1 MGRCLQEISIMTSKF
16 RNRAEAGKLLARQL
30 TIYANRNDLLVL
42 GLPRGGVPVAFEIA
56 KKLNAPLDIC
66 LVRKIGVPDH
76 EELAMG
82 AIASGGVR
90 VLNYDVIN
98 SLGIDRQI
106 IDEVTAKELQELQRR
121 DRAYRGDRPL
131 PEIKN
136 RTVILVD
143 DGIATGSTMRAA
155 IAILRPQQP
164 QRLIVAVPVAPP
176 STCEQ
181 LQAEVDE
188 IVCLDMP
195 ESLYAIG
202 LWYDDF
208 SQTTDAEVHEL
219 LAKQS
224 DVSSNA
230 GMGV

>member
-1 MGRCLQEISIMTSKF
+1 MTSKF
-16 RNRAEAGKLLARQL
+16 RDRHEAGKMLAQQL
-30 TIYANRNDLLVL
+30 TTYANCNDLLVL

-98 SLGIDRQI
+98 SLGIDHQI
-106 IDEVTAKELQELQRR
+106 IDEVTAKELRELQRR
-121 DRAYRGDRPL
+121 DRAYRGERPL

-143 DGIATGSTMRAA
+143 DGIATGSTIRAA
-155 IAILRPQQP
+155 IAILRPQRP
-164 QRLIVAVPVAPP
+164 QRLIVAVPIAPP
-176 STCEQ
+176 STCEE

-188 IVCLDMP
+188 IVCLAMP

-202 LWYDDF
+202 ICYEDF
-208 SQTTDAEVHEL
+208 SQTTDAEVREL
-219 LAKQS
+219 LARQS
-224 DVSSNA
+224 DVNTNA